1 MKVMV
6 VGSGAREH
14 AIAWKISRSPLVD
27 EIIVAPGNA
36 GIAEIAKT
44 FQINVADIVSLADL
58 AEQERVDFT
67 IVGPELPLTLGIV
80 DEFERRGLRVFGPK
94 KSSAEIEGSKVFAKE
109 FMKRHKIHTAKYFV
123 ANSAPEAEGLVN
135 SGLLDYP
142 LVIKADGLAGGKGS
156 IICKDPAE
164 AEQAINSIM
173 REKIF
178 GVAGERVVIEEFLR
192 GEEVTFMVVTDGYH
206 AIPLASSMDYKK
218 AFDGNQGPNTGGM
231 GAISPSPSMGRALA
245 KEIMEKVIIPTL
257 EGLKQEDRRY
267 KGILYAGLMLTK
279 KGVKVLEFNCRF
291 GDPETQA
298 VLLRMESDLLELLL
312 SAEKGDLKNYKP
324 KWSKRP
330 SACVVLASRGY
341 PESYETGKIISGLD
355 NIHKFPGLVVFHG
368 GTKRVNENIVT
379 SGGRVLNVCST
390 GSNLSSCMNSIY
402 NAIENI
408 NFEGMFFRRDIGRKV
423 SE

>member
-6 VGSGAREH
+6 VGSGGREH
-14 AIAWKISRSPLVD
+14 ALAWKISRSPLVD
-27 EIIVAPGNA
+27 EIVVAPGNA

-44 FQINVADIVSLADL
+44 FPVNVADIVSLADL

-67 IVGPELPLTLGIV
+67 VVGPELPLTLGIV
-80 DEFERRGLRVFGPK
+80 DEFERRGLRIFGPK
-94 KSSAEIEGSKVFAKE
+94 KSAAEIEGSKVFAKE
-109 FMKRHKIHTAKYFV
+109 FMKRHKIPTAKYII
-123 ANSAPEAEGLVN
+123 ANSAVEAEGIVN
-135 SGLLDYP
+135 SGLFDFP

-156 IICKDPAE
+156 IICKDLAE

-173 REKIF
+173 RNKIF
-178 GVAGERVVIEEFLR
+178 GVSGERVIIEEYLK
-192 GEEVTFMVVTDGYH
+192 GEEITFMVVTDGHY

-218 AFDGNQGPNTGGM
+218 AFDGDQGPNTGGM
-231 GAISPSPSMGRALA
+231 GAISPSPSIGRALT
-245 KEIMEKVIIPTL
+245 KEVMEKVIIPTL
-257 EGLKQEDRRY
+257 EGLKKEDRKY

-279 KGVKVLEFNCRF
+279 GGIKVLEFNCRF

-324 KWSKRP
+324 KWSKRS

-341 PESYETGKIISGLD
+341 PENYETGKIIKGLE
-355 NIHKFPGLVVFHG
+355 NIHKFPGIVVFHA
-368 GTKRVNENIVT
+368 GTKKEGDNIVT

-390 GSNLSSCMNSIY
+390 GSTLSSCMNSIY
-402 NAIENI
+402 NAIESI
-408 NFEGMFFRRDIGRKV
+408 SFDGMYYRRDIGRKI
-423 SE
+423 S

>member
-1 MKVMV
+1 MKVLV

-14 AIAWKISRSPLVD
+14 AIVWKISRSPLVD

-36 GIAEIAKT
+36 GIAEIART
-44 FQINVADIVSLADL
+44 FQIDVADIVSLADI

-80 DEFERRGLRVFGPK
+80 DEFERRGLRIFGPK
-94 KSSAEIEGSKVFAKE
+94 KSSAEIEGSKIFAKE
-109 FMKRHKIHTAKYFV
+109 FMKRHKIPTAKYFV
-123 ANSAPEAEGLVN
+123 ASSAPEAEGLVN

-156 IICKDPAE
+156 IICRDPAE
-164 AEQAINSIM
+164 AEQTINSIM

-178 GVAGERVVIEEFLR
+178 GVAGERVVIEEFLK

-218 AFDGNQGPNTGGM
+218 AFDGDQGPNTGGM
-231 GAISPSPSMGRALA
+231 GAISPSPSIGRNLV
-245 KEIMEKVIIPTL
+245 KEVMEKVIIPTL

-267 KGILYAGLMLTK
+267 KGVLYAGLMLTK
-279 KGVKVLEFNCRF
+279 KGIRVLEFNCRF
-291 GDPETQA
+291 GDPETQV

-312 SAEKGDLKNYKP
+312 SAEKGNLNNYKP

-341 PESYETGKIISGLD
+341 PESYETGKVISGLE

-368 GTKRVNENIVT
+368 GTKRLNENIVT
-379 SGGRVLNVCST
+379 SGGRVLNICST

-402 NAIENI
+402 KAIENI
-408 NFEGMFFRRDIGRKV
+408 NFGGMFFRRDIGRKV